1 MVSPVKSKENKF
13 INILFVVMAMMM
25 FLMIVGVK
33 KAQSDNTSSAQERIL
48 NVIPIIP
55 QNTEITTTHIGYI
68 IPIKSVNVLPNV
80 SGYIQDVLVEGG
92 QKVKTGDVL
101 AIIDQREYDATLK
114 ATKAST
120 AKAQADLN
128 NADVYYRRI
137 KKAGAKAIS
146 ATDLDNAKASYLS
159 ALASLE
165 QAKAEQNKAQ
175 VVYDY
180 TVLQSTIDGV
190 VGNVDLTPGNYVSPS
205 GGALFSIVQTDP
217 IRVVFSISD
226 KEYLDVLYRQGEKNL
241 FADSQIKLQLAN
253 DNIYT
258 PTGEFKFTDNMVDK
272 STGSISIY
280 ADFANPNGDLVS
292 GSYVNVQINKEV
304 NNGFWVK
311 QNHVYL
317 TPTETYI
324 YIIRDSQL
332 VKMPVKILSEKNG
345 KYLISENFGTNDY
358 LVIDKITNL
367 SPNTK
372 VKFKINSGDNN

>member
-1 MVSPVKSKENKF
+1 MVSLAKNKH
-13 INILFVVMAMMM
+13 INILLIAMVAMM
-25 FLMIVGVK
+25 FLMIMGVK
-33 KAQSDNTSSAQERIL
+33 KAQSDNTSSAQERIF

-55 QNTEITTTHIGYI
+55 QDTEITTTHIGYI
-68 IPIKSVNVLPNV
+68 TPIKSVNVLPNV
-80 SGYIQDVLVEGG
+80 NGYIQDVLVEGG

-101 AIIDQREYDATLK
+101 AIIDQREYDAALK

-137 KKAGAKAIS
+137 KKAGSKAIS

-253 DNIYT
+253 GNIYT
-258 PTGEFKFTDNMVDK
+258 PTGKFKFTDNMVDK
-272 STGSISIY
+272 STGSISVY

-304 NNGFWVK
+304 
-311 QNHVYL
+311 
-317 TPTETYI
+317 
-324 YIIRDSQL
+324 
-332 VKMPVKILSEKNG
+332 
-345 KYLISENFGTNDY
+345 
-358 LVIDKITNL
+358 
-367 SPNTK
+367 
-372 VKFKINSGDNN
+372 

>member
-1 MVSPVKSKENKF
+1 MGN
-13 INILFVVMAMMM
+13 
-25 FLMIVGVK
+25 
-33 KAQSDNTSSAQERIL
+33 
-48 NVIPIIP
+48 
-55 QNTEITTTHIGYI
+55 
-68 IPIKSVNVLPNV
+68 
-80 SGYIQDVLVEGG
+80 
-92 QKVKTGDVL
+92 
-101 AIIDQREYDATLK
+101 
-114 ATKAST
+114 
-120 AKAQADLN
+120 
-128 NADVYYRRI
+128 RR
-137 KKAGAKAIS
+137 AC
-146 ATDLDNAKASYLS
+146 
-159 ALASLE
+159 
-165 QAKAEQNKAQ
+165 
-175 VVYDY
+175 
-180 TVLQSTIDGV
+180 
-190 VGNVDLTPGNYVSPS
+190 
-205 GGALFSIVQTDP
+205 
-217 IRVVFSISD
+217 RVVFSISD

-253 DNIYT
+253 GNIYT

-372 VKFKINSGDNN
+372 VKFKINSGDDN

>member
-253 DNIYT
+253 GNIYT
-258 PTGEFKFTDNMVDK
+258 PIGEFKFTDNMVDK

-292 GSYVNVQINKEV
+292 GSYVNVQLNKEV

-317 TPTETYI
+317 APTETYI

>member
-1 MVSPVKSKENKF
+1 MVSLAKNKH
-13 INILFVVMAMMM
+13 INILLIAMVAMM
-25 FLMIVGVK
+25 FLMIMGVK
-33 KAQSDNTSSAQERIL
+33 KAQSDNTSSAQERIF

-55 QNTEITTTHIGYI
+55 QDTEITTTHIGYI
-68 IPIKSVNVLPNV
+68 TPIKSVNVLPNV
-80 SGYIQDVLVEGG
+80 NGYIQDVLVEGG

-101 AIIDQREYDATLK
+101 AIIDQREYDAALK

-137 KKAGAKAIS
+137 KKAGSKAIS

-253 DNIYT
+253 GNIYT
-258 PTGEFKFTDNMVDK
+258 PTGKFKFTDNMVDK
-272 STGSISIY
+272 STGSISVY

-317 TPTETYI
+317 TPKETYI

-345 KYLISENFGTNDY
+345 KYLISENFGANEY

-372 VKFKINSGDNN
+372 IKFKINSGDNN